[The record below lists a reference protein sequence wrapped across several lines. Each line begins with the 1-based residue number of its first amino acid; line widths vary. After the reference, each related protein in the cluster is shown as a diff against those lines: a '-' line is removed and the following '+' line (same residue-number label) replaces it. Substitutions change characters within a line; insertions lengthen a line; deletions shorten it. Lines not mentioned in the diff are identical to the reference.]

1 MDLSK
6 AFGCITHDLLI
17 VKLSAY
23 GFDRKSLISF
33 YSCLK
38 RRKQCFNFNN
48 IQNTF
53 KTILSG
59 VPQGSTLEGNNAL
72 NKIQS
77 TFKTLFSGVPQ
88 GTILGPLLFNIFING
103 LIGFIKKSLVYNF
116 ADDNTIAAFEKDIT
130 LLKALQNEVEIAVQW
145 FKDNFMIVN
154 PGKFQAMVMNRCGKL
169 ENKHKKYI
177 DNKKLTSE
185 QAVKLLVI
193 EIDNQLNFDND
204 VSKIC
209 KEAGYQLN
217 AIGRLRKYIGFPGKK
232 TLIGAFA
239 FSSFNYCPLVWHF
252 PSMTSKNKIEFM
264 QKRALRLL
272 HNDYTSTC
280 DGLFAKSN
288 KPSIELKRYR
298 TLALQI
304 LKTVSFLNPKYMQNL
319 FYLRSSP
326 ARRLNNIA
334 VVRRNTYME
343 RKGLDHWDRGSGI
356 LYQNT

>member
-1 MDLSK
+1 MIVRQTQEWKEKLDKGYFAGVNLVDLSK
-6 AFGCITHDLLI
+6 AFDCIPHDLLI
-17 VKLSAY
+17 AKLNAY
-23 GFDRKSLISF
+23 GFDRKFLISF

-38 RRKQCFNFNN
+38 RRKQCVNFNN

-53 KTILSG
+53 KTL
-59 VPQGSTLEGNNAL
+59 L
-72 NKIQS
+72 
-77 TFKTLFSGVPQ
+77 SGVPQ

-116 ADDNTIAAFEKDIT
+116 ADDNTITAFEKDIT
-130 LLKALQNEVEIAVQW
+130 LLKALQNEVEIAIQW

-169 ENKHKKYI
+169 ENKHEKYI
-177 DNKKLTSE
+177 DNNKLTSE

-252 PSMTSKNKIEFM
+252 PFMTSKNKIEFI

-304 LKTVSFLNPKYMQNL
+304 FETVSFLNPTYMQNL
-319 FYLRSSP
+319 FYLCSSP

-334 VVRRNTYME
+334 VVRRNTHTWKE
-343 RKGLDHWDRGSGI
+343 KA
-356 LYQNT
+356 